1 MQLSTMLEDTSGS
14 RLGYPTTLRVTE
26 IILSLPLNSILNFFL
41 ALELSQ
47 LVMKLLFNI

>member
-26 IILSLPLNSILNFFL
+26 IILSLPLNSILIFFGIRIESIGNEITL
-41 ALELSQ
+41 
-47 LVMKLLFNI
+47 

>member
-14 RLGYPTTLRVTE
+14 RLGYPTTLLVTE
-26 IILSLPLNSILNFFL
+26 IILSLPLNSILIFL

-47 LVMKLLFNI
+47 LAMKLLFNI